1 MTSDPFL
8 KEFHIYVNA
17 PSGIEQL
24 RRICI
29 NLAISGK
36 FSHLAVDGFS
46 ELKLSDVC
54 TIINGN
60 SISKSKKELNY
71 MNVEGMPYVATKDVG
86 FDRRIDYKN
95 GVSIPDNDLA
105 NFRISPAGATLVC
118 AEGGSAGRK
127 IALSEKDCCFG
138 NKLYS
143 ITPHSEL
150 DPKFLFYYTLGDQFQ
165 IQFKSSLVGIIGGVS
180 LSKVRQFRINF
191 PDIKNQR
198 KIVSHLDELME
209 LCDQLEEEQRAAKA
223 FSDELRV
230 STFHHMVTEKPEDA
244 QDALQILIEESGL
257 LLKKP
262 EDVEDIRDLIMDLAI
277 QGSLTKRGSDV
288 SNVNELVEL
297 ARTRRKE
304 YLREN
309 KIKEPKTPTVIE
321 KPLLDIP
328 EQWAWVQVNEL
339 GIVGPKNTILE
350 DDLSVGFVPMRNVSS
365 SWKETATYE
374 ERTWSEIKK
383 GYTHLANGDI
393 AVAKITPCF
402 QNKKST
408 VIKGLP
414 NGIGAGTTELHV
426 IRPIIGVIIP
436 EYLLTVFKSDHFV
449 KGGVPK
455 MTGTA
460 GQKRIPRDYFS
471 GFVVPLPP
479 LEEQDRIVSR
489 VDELMELCDQLE
501 AKLSSQVELADEYVT
516 SSVHALVS

>member
-1 MTSDPFL
+1 
-8 KEFHIYVNA
+8 
-17 PSGIEQL
+17 
-24 RRICI
+24 
-29 NLAISGK
+29 
-36 FSHLAVDGFS
+36 
-46 ELKLSDVC
+46 
-54 TIINGN
+54 
-60 SISKSKKELNY
+60 
-71 MNVEGMPYVATKDVG
+71 
-86 FDRRIDYKN
+86 
-95 GVSIPDNDLA
+95 
-105 NFRISPAGATLVC
+105 
-118 AEGGSAGRK
+118 
-127 IALSEKDCCFG
+127 
-138 NKLYS
+138 
-143 ITPHSEL
+143 
-150 DPKFLFYYTLGDQFQ
+150 
-165 IQFKSSLVGIIGGVS
+165 
-180 LSKVRQFRINF
+180 
-191 PDIKNQR
+191 
-198 KIVSHLDELME
+198 
-209 LCDQLEEEQRAAKA
+209 
-223 FSDELRV
+223 
-230 STFHHMVTEKPEDA
+230 MVTEKPEDA

-408 VIKGLP
+408 VVKGLP

-426 IRPIIGVIIP
+426 IRPIIGVI
-436 EYLLTVFKSDHFV
+436 
-449 KGGVPK
+449 
-455 MTGTA
+455 
-460 GQKRIPRDYFS
+460 
-471 GFVVPLPP
+471 
-479 LEEQDRIVSR
+479 
-489 VDELMELCDQLE
+489 
-501 AKLSSQVELADEYVT
+501 
-516 SSVHALVS
+516 